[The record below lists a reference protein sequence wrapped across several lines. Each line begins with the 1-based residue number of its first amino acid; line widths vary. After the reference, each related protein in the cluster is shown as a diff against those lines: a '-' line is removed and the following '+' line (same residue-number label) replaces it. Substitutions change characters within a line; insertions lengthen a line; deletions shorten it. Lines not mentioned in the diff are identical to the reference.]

1 MKKVQGFLLNLLG
14 SVGRM
19 KVRGLP
25 RALVIILMLLI
36 IGSIVLYLSG
46 WVWLWAFQGKVDL
59 PALNMLIQTFTGVSF
74 IAAIGF
80 IGKSLVDNDGDGIPD
95 QWQGGKENDER
106 VSDEKGS
113 KSGKMQSVERL
124 REPQAR

>member
-1 MKKVQGFLLNLLG
+1 MKKIQGVLLNLLG

-36 IGSIVLYLSG
+36 IGSIILYLSG

-59 PALNMLIQTFTGVSF
+59 PAMNMLLQTLTGASF
-74 IAAIGF
+74 IAAVGF
-80 IGKSLVDNDGDGIPD
+80 IGKSLIDDDGDGIPD
-95 QWQGGKENDER
+95 QWEQEKEGGTNE
-106 VSDEKGS
+106 
-113 KSGKMQSVERL
+113 SVH
-124 REPQAR
+124 

>member
-59 PALNMLIQTFTGVSF
+59 PALNMLIQTLTGVSF

-95 QWQGGKENDER
+95 QWQGKKENENDEE
-106 VSDEKGS
+106 VKGQ
-113 KSGKMQSVERL
+113 GKVC
-124 REPQAR
+124 

>member
-1 MKKVQGFLLNLLG
+1 MKKLQGTLLKLMG
-14 SVGRM
+14 SIGRM

-36 IGSIVLYLSG
+36 IGSIILYLSG

-59 PALNMLIQTFTGVSF
+59 PAMNMLIQTLTGVSF

-80 IGKSLVDNDGDGIPD
+80 IGKSLVDEDGDGIPD
-95 QWQGGKENDER
+95 DWRDKKEKDKHAETNIR
-106 VSDEKGS
+106 
-113 KSGKMQSVERL
+113 
-124 REPQAR
+124 

>member
-1 MKKVQGFLLNLLG
+1 MKKIQGVLLNLLG

-36 IGSIVLYLSG
+36 IGSIILYLSG

-59 PALNMLIQTFTGVSF
+59 PALNMLIQTITSMAFV
-74 IAAIGF
+74 AAIGF
-80 IGKSLVDNDGDGIPD
+80 IGKSLIDADGDGVPD
-95 QWQGGKENDER
+95 PWQTEVKEENEKSDTER
-106 VSDEKGS
+106 HPDNG
-113 KSGKMQSVERL
+113 
-124 REPQAR
+124 